1 MKSAYL
7 PSTTTPDQLGPRGP
21 SANPARSSVSLATVL
36 PPHPGAILPNDVL
49 NDELIVVLRSFLE
62 LAEADSLALSALDG
76 GAAVG
81 FVVERGNLRFALV
94 VDAARGCGL
103 SPRELQIARLVAD
116 GATNRAIGSVLDIS
130 LWTVSTHLRR
140 IFAKL
145 GVGSR
150 AEMVA
155 RLFGGPH
162 VPATKDRRHGPHA
175 APDDRS

>member
-1 MKSAYL
+1 MNPTYL
-7 PSTTTPDQLGPRGP
+7 PPSRQPEQFEPRGRSNNMAVSNGLL
-21 SANPARSSVSLATVL
+21 SASTALPGQPAVENL
-36 PPHPGAILPNDVL
+36 PGEALHQ
-49 NDELIVVLRSFLE
+49 ELVAVLRE
-62 LAEADSLALSALDG
+62 LLARAEAEGLPLTTVDG
-76 GAAVG
+76 GAGVG
-81 FVVERGNLRFALV
+81 LVIERGELRFALV
-94 VDAARGCGL
+94 VDAAFGRNL

-155 RLFGGPH
+155 QLFGAPS
-162 VPATKDRRHGPHA
+162 VPGAQGRRT
-175 APDDRS
+175 D